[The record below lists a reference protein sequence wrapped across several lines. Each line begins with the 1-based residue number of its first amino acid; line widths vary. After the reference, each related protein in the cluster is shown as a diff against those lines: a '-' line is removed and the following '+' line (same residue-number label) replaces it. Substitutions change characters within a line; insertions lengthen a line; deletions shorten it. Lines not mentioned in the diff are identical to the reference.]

1 MQPGPDET
9 TRLQWVQRNRTRRRT
24 RPAQP
29 VGPVLADVLGR
40 ALRPRPR
47 RERELLELL
56 WEQAGPELMDHVLDV
71 EVRAGVLRLSIA
83 EPAVRYR
90 LRMTW
95 EERLVSLLREGL
107 PQSGV
112 SRVVF
117 GGPRTLGRTAN

>member
-1 MQPGPDET
+1 
-9 TRLQWVQRNRTRRRT
+9 
-24 RPAQP
+24 

>member
-1 MQPGPDET
+1 
-9 TRLQWVQRNRTRRRT
+9 
-24 RPAQP
+24 
-29 VGPVLADVLGR
+29 
-40 ALRPRPR
+40 
-47 RERELLELL
+47 
-56 WEQAGPELMDHVLDV
+56 MDHVLDV